1 MTEPTAP
8 PPAPTPAAA
17 TPPAPPASAP
27 TAAAAAVIEPP
38 APSLPAAAP
47 PTASEDRYRYGSVQ
61 DVSLFTRFL
70 WFCAGADAQLLVRCP
85 NSDRVK
91 FQGLGGVV
99 LTVGVLAFFSGSYAF
114 YTVFSPKD
122 ATALGERVLHL
133 PSAAASV
140 FFGMVWSLIIFNID
154 RFIISSTGKGDGTDK
169 ITWGEFVNSLPRLA
183 MAIIIGLCLS
193 KPLEIKI
200 LESEIESALEKEQKE
215 FLAEL
220 NDVSEG
226 LVGKERAALRDKIDG
241 LQKRTDDNDGALE
254 KRRLEIQ
261 QQRRE
266 LELEAEGKTGSG
278 AAGRGPAW
286 RDKRDNLDRMEA
298 ELNRDREAI
307 GKKNTMVGDE
317 LAEAKTALA
326 ALDSKLA
333 TEKASNLQVAR
344 HLDGLMKR
352 IQVSHDIGGMIPIA
366 IMLLLLCIEAGP
378 IFFKLMVIKGAYDY
392 LDENQKRVVR
402 AKAGIEPDARILSD
416 GKGKSIH
423 IDLHHGV
430 TAVLDEEK
438 RRLDTERAMA
448 AAVHE
453 AWKKKTGA
461 AIEQNPNAFVKR

>member
-1 MTEPTAP
+1 MTEPTP
-8 PPAPTPAAA
+8 SPAAA
-17 TPPAPPASAP
+17 SSPAPA
-27 TAAAAAVIEPP
+27 P
-38 APSLPAAAP
+38 APVAAPVADPLPAATPSAT
-47 PTASEDRYRYGSVQ
+47 PTASEDRYQYGAVR
-61 DVSLFTRFL
+61 DVSRFTRFL

-140 FFGMVWSLIIFNID
+140 FFGLVWALIIFNID

-169 ITWGEFVNSLPRLA
+169 ITWQEFVNSLPRLA
-183 MAIIIGLCLS
+183 MALIIGLCLS

-220 NDVSEG
+220 NDASEG
-226 LVGKERAALRDKIDG
+226 LVAKERTTLREKIDG
-241 LQKRTDDNDGALE
+241 LQKRVDDNDGALE

-298 ELNRDREAI
+298 ELNRDREAL
-307 GKKNTMVGDE
+307 GKKNTMVSDE
-317 LAEAKTALA
+317 LTEAKTALSS
-326 ALDSKLA
+326 LDAKLA
-333 TEKASNLQVAR
+333 GEKASNLQVAR

-402 AKAGIEPDARILSD
+402 ARAGIEPDARIISD
-416 GKGKSIH
+416 GKGKAIH

-438 RRLDTERAMA
+438 RRLDSERAMA
-448 AAVHE
+448 TVVHE
-453 AWKKKTGA
+453 AWQKKTAA
-461 AIEQNPNAFVKR
+461 AIAQNPEAFVKRS